1 MEKMFE
7 RLISLFNKGKAEATK
22 RLPIHT
28 KGMAIKNGALKALPA
43 GQNMAKEHAPEMDH
57 EQFLLSPME
66 PEPVVVSKPAAER
79 NFSMPLPSSISG
91 EEVAMVQHSVNKT
104 SSEHFKYVEKPLRP
118 VEKAAPKKPED
129 VIKYK
134 VKPLNFQAPVEHKDT
149 ARNDVIV
156 YGKS

>member
-7 RLISLFNKGKAEATK
+7 RLITLFNRGKAEATK
-22 RLPIHT
+22 RLPIHA
-28 KGMAIKNGALKALPA
+28 KSAAIKNEALKALPA
-43 GQNMAKEHAPEMDH
+43 RQAMAKEHAPEMTHD
-57 EQFLLSPME
+57 QFLLSPME
-66 PEPVVVSKPAAER
+66 PEPVVVNKPAAER

-104 SSEHFKYVEKPLRP
+104 STEHFKYVEKPHTP

-134 VKPLNFQAPVEHKDT
+134 IKPLNLQAQVEHKDT
-149 ARNDVIV
+149 ARSDVIV